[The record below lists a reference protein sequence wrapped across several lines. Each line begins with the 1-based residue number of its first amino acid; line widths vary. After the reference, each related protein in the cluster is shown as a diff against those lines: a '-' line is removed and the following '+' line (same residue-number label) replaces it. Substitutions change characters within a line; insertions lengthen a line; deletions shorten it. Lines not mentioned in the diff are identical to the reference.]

1 MRFVGVVATAF
12 LVGWVLNR
20 TAVTLEKRPE
30 PAGFVRGVVQGALM
44 PCTLP
49 ALLLGHDVAIYTSHN
64 NGVPY
69 KRGYTVGV
77 NLCGAAFFGLLYRRI
92 NRWRNRHA
100 SPPQSPSR
108 ALPADSALSTTAAA
122 HHPEATTHP

>member
-49 ALLLGHDVAIYTSHN
+49 ALLLGHDVAIYTCHN

-77 NLCGAAFFGLLYRRI
+77 NLCGAVFFGLLYRRI
-92 NRWRNRHA
+92 NRWRHRLA
-100 SPPQSPSR
+100 SPPTSSSP
-108 ALPADSALSTTAAA
+108 ALPANSPRPTTAAA
-122 HHPEATTHP
+122 RHPDATTLP